1 MSVLLKPSRKAGF
14 TLIELLVV
22 IAIIAILI
30 ALLLPAVQQARE
42 AARRSQCRNNLK
54 QLGLALHNYH
64 DNYNMFPIS
73 IAPSVRDSS
82 TGTYAWRGFS
92 AQAQI
97 LPYVDQA
104 PLYNQL
110 NFNLMFDEA
119 PNNSAALRIRIP
131 GFLCPSDTQFP
142 GSTTEPGN
150 NYVMS
155 AGPSVFW
162 SIATADKVG
171 MFKYYANVRIGD
183 VTDGTSNTIM
193 ASEST
198 TGSNS
203 TTAANFKIQR
213 NLVRAQAF
221 PSGMPN
227 SFATKAQLDTYGVQC
242 LTGTS
247 NIHGHVR
254 SQWMN
259 GIGGQTIFNTL
270 NSPNSPNPD
279 CHPCA
284 ACGWYDSAG
293 VWSARSLH
301 VGGVHT
307 LMGDGSVKFVSENT
321 DNLNWQRSGAIA
333 DGNTVSEL

>member
-1 MSVLLKPSRKAGF
+1 MKVLHPKSRARGF

-64 DNYNMFPIS
+64 DNYNMFPLAV
-73 IAPSVRDSS
+73 APSIFDSC
-82 TGTYAWRGFS
+82 TGTCAWRGFS
-92 AQAQI
+92 AQTAM

-110 NFNLMFDEA
+110 NFNLMYDQA
-119 PNNSAALRIRIP
+119 PNNSNALRARIP
-131 GFLCPSDTQFP
+131 GFLCPSDQTYI
-142 GSTTEPGN
+142 GGGNEPGN

-155 AGPSVFW
+155 AGPSTYWGVG
-162 SIATADKVG
+162 TADKVG
-171 MFKYYANVRIGD
+171 LMKYYVRVRIGD
-183 VTDGTSNTIM
+183 VTDGTSNTVA

-198 TGSNS
+198 TGRGG
-203 TTAANFKIQR
+203 AFDVKRA
-213 NLVRAQAF
+213 LVRAQAF
-221 PSGMPN
+221 PGGFPN
-227 SFATKAQLDTYGVQC
+227 SFATQAQLNTYGTQC
-242 LTGTS
+242 LTGTG
-247 NIHGHVR
+247 NVHTHTR

-270 NSPNSPNPD
+270 NPPNSPNPD

-284 ACGWYDSAG
+284 GCGWYDSAG
-293 VWSARSLH
+293 VWTARSLH
-301 VGGVHT
+301 VGGVHV
-307 LMGDGSVKFVSENT
+307 LMADGSVKFVSENT
-321 DNLNWQRSGAIA
+321 DVVNWQRSGAIA
-333 DGNTVSEL
+333 DGNTVTEL